1 MSGRL
6 APPPAELRAENLRL
20 ALTLEAQHDAQE
32 LEPLETAFD
41 DAQDDAQ
48 DDDQNEA
55 EGDGEDGVPP
65 GPPETDAFST
75 VGLGGLSTGSAPSA
89 VAGEMTASSGAAA
102 ESVEEKAAL
111 GNTLDDDDEPA
122 PHATAAQGADMD
134 AAAGTPRRELNL
146 DWS

>member
-1 MSGRL
+1 MNGRL
-6 APPPAELRAENLRL
+6 APSPAELRAENLRL

-41 DAQDDAQ
+41 DAQDD
-48 DDDQNEA
+48 DQNEA
-55 EGDGEDGVPP
+55 EGEGEDGVPP

-122 PHATAAQGADMD
+122 PHATSAQGADVD